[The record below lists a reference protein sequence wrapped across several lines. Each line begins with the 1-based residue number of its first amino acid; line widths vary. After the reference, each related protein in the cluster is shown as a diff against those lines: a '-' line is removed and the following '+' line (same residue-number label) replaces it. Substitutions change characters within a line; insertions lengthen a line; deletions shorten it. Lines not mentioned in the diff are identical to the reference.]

1 MPPRCQNRKIRS
13 GSVALLRLSIFFM
26 RNIQKNHAPIEKI
39 FPEKHCHFSELRIY
53 WKIYRSFLPAPQAG
67 ELSSCTAASGGK
79 QAGKAKLPSPPAFC
93 CFSILPVFVFSAL
106 PLLRI
111 FALPALL
118 SFRHLRFRHCC
129 RTGFCTSPASLIG
142 PIFPRFRLCHRHGS
156 RLFPALLSS
165 RLLLLFGADH
175 MPVFSLFRNRKQSGA
190 WKFFLC
196 RCSVFGFQRG
206 LLLSL
211 WVFALSFFRSASAGF
226 VQLLPHFLTLDR
238 PGFCPA
244 FVQHWTPFCPAAGGA
259 SLIEP
264 LWEASYPPVSI
275 RRGPSVFYPSPK

>member
-1 MPPRCQNRKIRS
+1 MLPSGKFFRKIIAISPDLVYTGKCIDHSSLRRKQASSPPVQPHPAASRRGRQFCLPRLFLLFFYSAGIRIFSVVIAPYFRS
-13 GSVALLRLSIFFM
+13 PGAAIVPVPALSALLPNRLL
-26 RNIQKNHAPIEKI
+26 
-39 FPEKHCHFSELRIY
+39 HFSGFFDRPDI
-53 WKIYRSFLPAPQAG
+53 
-67 ELSSCTAASGGK
+67 
-79 QAGKAKLPSPPAFC
+79 PP
-93 CFSILPVFVFSAL
+93 
-106 PLLRI
+106 
-111 FALPALL
+111 
-118 SFRHLRFRHCC
+118 
-129 RTGFCTSPASLIG
+129 
-142 PIFPRFRLCHRHGS
+142 
-156 RLFPALLSS
+156 FPALSS
-165 RLLLLFGADH
+165 AWIPPFPGAAIISAPASFWCRY

-190 WKFFLC
+190 RKFFLC

-211 WVFALSFFRSASAGF
+211 WIFALSFFRSASAGF

-264 LWEASYPPVSI
+264 LWKASYPPVSI

>member
-1 MPPRCQNRKIRS
+1 MLPSGKFFRKNIAISPDFVYTGGHIGHSSLRRKQVSSPPVQPHPAASRRGRQFCLPRLFLLFFYSAGIRIF
-13 GSVALLRLSIFFM
+13 SVGIAPYFRSPGAAIVPVPALSALLPNRLL
-26 RNIQKNHAPIEKI
+26 
-39 FPEKHCHFSELRIY
+39 HFSGFFDWPDIPP
-53 WKIYRSFLPAPQAG
+53 FPT
-67 ELSSCTAASGGK
+67 LSSAWIPPFPGAA
-79 QAGKAKLPSPPAFC
+79 
-93 CFSILPVFVFSAL
+93 IISA
-106 PLLRI
+106 
-111 FALPALL
+111 
-118 SFRHLRFRHCC
+118 
-129 RTGFCTSPASLIG
+129 PAS
-142 PIFPRFRLCHRHGS
+142 FWCRY
-156 RLFPALLSS
+156 
-165 RLLLLFGADH
+165 

-226 VQLLPHFLTLDR
+226 VQLLPHFLTLER